1 MRGPPLHPFVFKL
14 GRIGDMVMLTAALRL
29 LHARYGKPCYLAAA
43 DSWAPEIYLGLSE
56 VAECWPLPRQ
66 APFLLG
72 STWRA
77 ILRALR
83 DTAPGPVYVFEHH
96 RRQVPRIRRLLWLSG
111 IDPQRVVNIDTQPGT
126 ELLWL
131 DCLMQFARRT
141 PPAFAESDYPVP
153 PGSADGVPH
162 LCVLP
167 SERDGR
173 DEWLRQRGW
182 RGEPLILVQ
191 PGNHRTMGQRRI
203 RHWRDRDDKIWP
215 ASHWAELLR
224 RINSEMP
231 GALILLRGAAA
242 EVSLLEHIRRQ
253 AALPRVVVA
262 ETPLRLL
269 FALCER
275 AHSMISV
282 DTGPAHAAA
291 ALGLPLVVLYG
302 IQSPKVWLP
311 RSSGS
316 GVIGLDGSPP
326 ANRVDQISV
335 GSVLSAWRS
344 LFPAG
349 GRAAAGGATG
359 GGLLL
364 TREGGCA
371 GR

>member
-1 MRGPPLHPFVFKL
+1 MRGSPLHPFVFKL

-43 DSWAPEIYLGLSE
+43 DFWAPEVYLGLPE

-72 STWRA
+72 SAWPA

-83 DTAPGPVYVFEHH
+83 GTAPGPVYVFEHH

-111 IDPQRVVNIDTQPGT
+111 IDPQRVINIDTQPGM

-141 PPAFAESDYPVP
+141 PSAFAESDYPVP
-153 PGSADGVPH
+153 PGSFDGVPH

-167 SERDGR
+167 SERDER
-173 DEWLRQRGW
+173 NEWLRRRGW

-191 PGNHRTMGQRRI
+191 PGNHRTMGRRRI
-203 RHWRDRDDKIWP
+203 SHWRDRDDKIWP
-215 ASHWAELLR
+215 ASRWAELLR

-231 GALILLRGAAA
+231 DAMILLRGAAA
-242 EVSLLEHIRRQ
+242 EVSLLEHIRRE

-269 FALCER
+269 FALCEC

-291 ALGLPLVVLYG
+291 ALGLP
-302 IQSPKVWLP
+302 
-311 RSSGS
+311 
-316 GVIGLDGSPP
+316 
-326 ANRVDQISV
+326 
-335 GSVLSAWRS
+335 
-344 LFPAG
+344 
-349 GRAAAGGATG
+349 
-359 GGLLL
+359 
-364 TREGGCA
+364 
-371 GR
+371 